1 MTGGSVGKQVILFLC
16 EHNAGRSQLAS
27 ALMAHRTNDRF
38 EVRSAGTD
46 PSEQVSEAVAA
57 SLGEL
62 GIDISGRIP
71 RRVTEA
77 DLREADLVVTMK
89 PGLRLPATP
98 AGRLV
103 GWSFPDPLGWDID
116 GVRPLR
122 DQIDAA
128 VQELASQL

>member
-1 MTGGSVGKQVILFLC
+1 MSKQVILFLC

-27 ALMAHRTNDRF
+27 ALMAHRTKDRF

-46 PSEQVSEAVAA
+46 PSEHVSEAVAT

-77 DLREADLVVTMK
+77 DLREADVVVTMK
-89 PGLRLPATP
+89 PGLKLPAPP

-103 GWSFPDPLGWDID
+103 GWSFPDPLGWDIE
-116 GVRPLR
+116 GIRPLR
-122 DQIDAA
+122 NQIDAA
-128 VQELASQL
+128 VQELASEL